1 MTELTANLVA
11 RRTKTYASNSRVAIV
26 ALGMAIAASVPLLP
40 FPLNAEQNDRARQI
54 GGKFMC
60 MCNCNQVLTQCN
72 HVGCT
77 TSTAMLKEVDQ
88 AVARGDSEESITQ
101 AFVQE
106 FGTKV
111 YAEPPHSG
119 FSLVAWSMPAVYLGI
134 GLVLVIFVISRWRK
148 RPTPVASSSSGIRS
162 GISRELLE
170 KARAQASRET
180 QD

>member
-1 MTELTANLVA
+1 MIKTRAIFLATLLCVVASLPLLVA
-11 RRTKTYASNSRVAIV
+11 
-26 ALGMAIAASVPLLP
+26 PLP
-40 FPLNAEQNDRARQI
+40 AQQPSDRARQI
-54 GGKFMC
+54 AGKFMC
-60 MCNCNQVLTQCN
+60 MCNCNQVLSQCN

-88 AVARGDSEESITQ
+88 AIARGDSEDTITQ

-119 FSLVAWSMPAVYLGI
+119 FSLVAWSMPAVYLAV
-134 GLVLVIFVISRWRK
+134 GLVLVLLVITKWRK
-148 RPTPVASSSSGIRS
+148 RPVHAVSGAAPHN
-162 GISRELLE
+162 GISAEMLE
-170 KARAQASRET
+170 QARLRAARET

>member
-1 MTELTANLVA
+1 MIKGRAIFLVMLLC
-11 RRTKTYASNSRVAIV
+11 VAGS
-26 ALGMAIAASVPLLP
+26 LPLLVS
-40 FPLNAEQNDRARQI
+40 PLPAQQPSDRAHQI

-60 MCNCNQVLTQCN
+60 MCGCNQVLAQCN

-77 TSTAMLKEVDQ
+77 VSTTMLKEIDQ
-88 AVARGDSEESITQ
+88 GLGRGDSEDTITQ

-119 FSLVAWSMPAVYLGI
+119 FSLVAWSMPAVYLAV
-134 GLVLVIFVISRWRK
+134 GLVLVLLVINRWRK
-148 RPTPVASSSSGIRS
+148 RHAAAVSGAAANSSGIS
-162 GISRELLE
+162 PEMLE
-170 KARAQASRET
+170 RARLRAARET

>member
-1 MTELTANLVA
+1 MI
-11 RRTKTYASNSRVAIV
+11 KTRIIFLAM
-26 ALGMAIAASVPLLP
+26 LFCAAGSLPLLAQQP
-40 FPLNAEQNDRARQI
+40 SNRAHQI

-60 MCNCNQVLTQCN
+60 MCGCNQVLSQCN

-77 TSTAMLKEVDQ
+77 VSTAMLKEVDQ
-88 AVARGDSEESITQ
+88 GLARGDSEDTITQ

-119 FSLVAWSMPAVYLGI
+119 FSLVAWSMPAVYLAI
-134 GLVLVIFVISRWRK
+134 GLVLVLFVINRWRK
-148 RPTPVASSSSGIRS
+148 RPVHAVSSVSDHS
-162 GISRELLE
+162 GISPEMLE
-170 KARAQASRET
+170 RARVRVARET

>member
-1 MTELTANLVA
+1 MTK
-11 RRTKTYASNSRVAIV
+11 RRLLAAV
-26 ALGMAIAASVPLLP
+26 ALFSVAASLPLLVS
-40 FPLNAEQNDRARQI
+40 PLPAQQQVDRARQV

-77 TSTAMLKEVDQ
+77 TSTAMLKQVDQ

-119 FSLVAWSMPAVYLGI
+119 FSLVAWSMPAVYLAI
-134 GLVLVIFVISRWRK
+134 GLVLVLFVISRWRK
-148 RPTPVASSSSGIRS
+148 RPPPAVANVAQHS
-162 GISRELLE
+162 GISRESLE
-170 KARAQASRET
+170 RARAQAARET

>member
-1 MTELTANLVA
+1 MTKLAIFATAVLFCL
-11 RRTKTYASNSRVAIV
+11 AS
-26 ALGMAIAASVPLLP
+26 LPLLVSSTS
-40 FPLNAEQNDRARQI
+40 AQQQNDRARQI

-60 MCNCNQVLTQCN
+60 MCSCNQVLTQCN

-77 TSTAMLKEVDQ
+77 TSTAMLKQIDQ
-88 AVARGDSEESITQ
+88 GILRGDSEDTITQ

-119 FSLVAWSMPAVYLGI
+119 FSLVAWSMPSVYLGVGLI
-134 GLVLVIFVISRWRK
+134 LVLFVISRWRK
-148 RPTPVASSSSGIRS
+148 RPTPAGAGSTSHH
-162 GISRELLE
+162 GISPEMLE
-170 KARAQASRET
+170 RARAQAARET

>member
-1 MTELTANLVA
+1 MIKGRIIFLAMLLCAAGSLPLLVA
-11 RRTKTYASNSRVAIV
+11 
-26 ALGMAIAASVPLLP
+26 PLP
-40 FPLNAEQNDRARQI
+40 AQQPSDRAHQI

-60 MCNCNQVLTQCN
+60 MCGCNQVLAQCN

-77 TSTAMLKEVDQ
+77 VSTAMLKEVDQ
-88 AVARGDSEESITQ
+88 GLARGDSEDTITQ

-119 FSLVAWSMPAVYLGI
+119 FSLVAWSMPAVYLAV
-134 GLVLVIFVISRWRK
+134 GLVLVLFVISRWRK
-148 RPTPVASSSSGIRS
+148 RPAHAVSDVADQD
-162 GISRELLE
+162 GISPEMLE
-170 KARAQASRET
+170 RARLRAARET

>member
-1 MTELTANLVA
+1 MIKRHAIFWAVLLCAVASLPLLVSPLTAQQ
-11 RRTKTYASNSRVAIV
+11 
-26 ALGMAIAASVPLLP
+26 
-40 FPLNAEQNDRARQI
+40 QNDRAQQI
-54 GGKFMC
+54 AGKFMC
-60 MCNCNQVLTQCN
+60 MCNCNQVLSQCN

-88 AVARGDSEESITQ
+88 GIARGDSEDAITQ

-119 FSLVAWSMPAVYLGI
+119 FSLVAWSMPAVYLAI
-134 GLVLVIFVISRWRK
+134 GLVLVLLVISRWRK
-148 RPTPVASSSSGIRS
+148 RPAHAVSGVPNGADISPEMLERARS
-162 GISRELLE
+162 R
-170 KARAQASRET
+170 AAQAT

>member
-1 MTELTANLVA
+1 MIKA
-11 RRTKTYASNSRVAIV
+11 RIIFLAM
-26 ALGMAIAASVPLLP
+26 LFCAASSLPLLAQQP
-40 FPLNAEQNDRARQI
+40 SNRAHQI

-60 MCNCNQVLTQCN
+60 MCGCNQVLSQCN

-77 TSTAMLKEVDQ
+77 VSTAMLKEVDQ
-88 AVARGDSEESITQ
+88 GLARGDSEDTITQ

-119 FSLVAWSMPAVYLGI
+119 FSLVAWSMPAVYLAI
-134 GLVLVIFVISRWRK
+134 GLVLVLFVINRWRK
-148 RPTPVASSSSGIRS
+148 RPVHAVSSVSDHS
-162 GISRELLE
+162 GISPEMLE
-170 KARAQASRET
+170 RARVRVARET

>member
-1 MTELTANLVA
+1 MIK
-11 RRTKTYASNSRVAIV
+11 RRAALLAVLLCVMAS
-26 ALGMAIAASVPLLP
+26 LPLLVSP
-40 FPLNAEQNDRARQI
+40 SPAQQQSDRARQI
-54 GGKFMC
+54 SGKFMC

-88 AVARGDSEESITQ
+88 GVARGDSEETITQ

-119 FSLVAWSMPAVYLGI
+119 FSLVAWSMPAVYLAI
-134 GLVLVIFVISRWRK
+134 GFALVLFVISRWRK
-148 RPTPVASSSSGIRS
+148 RPPPAVSTTAPGSGVSADI
-162 GISRELLE
+162 LE
-170 KARAQASRET
+170 RARVRASRET

>member
-1 MTELTANLVA
+1 MIK
-11 RRTKTYASNSRVAIV
+11 RRVIFLAML
-26 ALGMAIAASVPLLP
+26 LGAAGSLPLLVS
-40 FPLNAEQNDRARQI
+40 PLPAQQPSDRAHQI

-60 MCNCNQVLTQCN
+60 MCGCNQVLSQCN

-77 TSTAMLKEVDQ
+77 VSPSMLKRGDQ
-88 AVARGDSEESITQ
+88 ALACGDSEDAITQ

-119 FSLVAWSMPAVYLGI
+119 FSLVAWSMPAVYLAI
-134 GLVLVIFVISRWRK
+134 GLVLVLFVISRWRK
-148 RPTPVASSSSGIRS
+148 RPAHTVSGVPD
-162 GISRELLE
+162 GGDISPEVLE
-170 KARAQASRET
+170 RARLRAAQET

>member
-1 MTELTANLVA
+1 MIKRCVIFLTTVLC
-11 RRTKTYASNSRVAIV
+11 
-26 ALGMAIAASVPLLP
+26 AAGSLPLLVS
-40 FPLNAEQNDRARQI
+40 PLPAQQPSDRAHQI

-60 MCNCNQVLTQCN
+60 MCGCNQVLSQCN

-77 TSTAMLKEVDQ
+77 VSTSMLKEVDQ
-88 AVARGDSEESITQ
+88 ALARGDSEDAITQ

-119 FSLVAWSMPAVYLGI
+119 FSLVAWSMPAVYLALGL
-134 GLVLVIFVISRWRK
+134 GLVLFVINRWRK
-148 RPTPVASSSSGIRS
+148 RPAPAVRGAANNS
-162 GISRELLE
+162 GISPEMLE
-170 KARAQASRET
+170 RARLRAARET

>member
-1 MTELTANLVA
+1 MIK
-11 RRTKTYASNSRVAIV
+11 RRVIFLAML
-26 ALGMAIAASVPLLP
+26 LGAAGSLPLLVS
-40 FPLNAEQNDRARQI
+40 PLPAQQTTDRAHQI

-60 MCNCNQVLTQCN
+60 MCNCNQVLSQCN

-88 AVARGDSEESITQ
+88 GVARGDSETVITQ

-119 FSLVAWSMPAVYLGI
+119 FSLVAWSMAAVYLAI
-134 GLVLVIFVISRWRK
+134 GRCSAHALRW
-148 RPTPVASSSSGIRS
+148 
-162 GISRELLE
+162 LLP
-170 KARAQASRET
+170 R
-180 QD
+180 

>member
-1 MTELTANLVA
+1 MIKRLAIFVALFAAAVTLPLVVSPLTAQQQV
-11 RRTKTYASNSRVAIV
+11 
-26 ALGMAIAASVPLLP
+26 
-40 FPLNAEQNDRARQI
+40 DRAHQI

-60 MCNCNQVLTQCN
+60 MCSCSQVLTQCN

-88 AVARGDSEESITQ
+88 AVARGDSEDAITQ

-119 FSLVAWSMPAVYLGI
+119 FSLVAWSMPAVYLAI
-134 GLVLVIFVISRWRK
+134 GLVLVVFVISRWRK
-148 RPTPVASSSSGIRS
+148 RPVHAPAVSASQSRISS
-162 GISRELLE
+162 ELLE
-170 KARAQASRET
+170 RARARAARET

>member
-1 MTELTANLVA
+1 MLLGAAGSLLLLV
-11 RRTKTYASNSRVAIV
+11 
-26 ALGMAIAASVPLLP
+26 VPLP
-40 FPLNAEQNDRARQI
+40 AQQPSDRAHQI

-60 MCNCNQVLTQCN
+60 MCGCNQVLSQCN

-77 TSTAMLKEVDQ
+77 VSTAMLKEVDQ
-88 AVARGDSEESITQ
+88 GLARGDSEDTITQ

-119 FSLVAWSMPAVYLGI
+119 FSLVAWSMPAVYLAI
-134 GLVLVIFVISRWRK
+134 GLVLVLFVISRWRK
-148 RPTPVASSSSGIRS
+148 RPVHAVSGVASST
-162 GISRELLE
+162 GISPEILE
-170 KARAQASRET
+170 RARLRAARET